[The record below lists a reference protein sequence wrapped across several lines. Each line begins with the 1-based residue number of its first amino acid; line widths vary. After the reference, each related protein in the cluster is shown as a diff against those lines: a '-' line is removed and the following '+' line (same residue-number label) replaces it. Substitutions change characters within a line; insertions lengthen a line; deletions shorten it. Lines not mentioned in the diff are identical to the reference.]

1 MTKKETIE
9 FINLFVSE
17 VVMLFWWDKW
27 VSKARSWLRVDKE
40 RYSIMK
46 NLESWQFEWF
56 RELTFFS
63 ICSALAKR
71 SHLKSS
77 CQLFKLCN
85 IVLLYSE
92 SVSSWLPMHILQDLQ
107 ALCFRSPRHISTVN
121 VYVFF
126 VFDFRKSCLHWSKR
140 QIMLFKKTQGV
151 VLALMFFSSFAPS
164 KHCGLLMS

>member
-40 RYSIMK
+40 RYSIVK

-71 SHLKSS
+71 WHLKAS
-77 CQLFKLCN
+77 CQLSKLCN
-85 IVLLYSE
+85 IVSLYSE
-92 SVSSWLPMHILQDLQ
+92 SVSSWLPFYRIYKQ
-107 ALCFRSPRHISTVN
+107 
-121 VYVFF
+121 F
-126 VFDFRKSCLHWSKR
+126 VLDFLSIF
-140 QIMLFKKTQGV
+140 Q
-151 VLALMFFSSFAPS
+151 
-164 KHCGLLMS
+164 LLMLMCFLFWILGRVVFIEAKDRSCCSRKHKVWS